1 MKTKI
6 GIPIGLAL
14 VMFLGVFTAMLA
26 FGTLSPQ
33 SAHAQT
39 ATATRAFDMST
50 VTPGGNLVVTI
61 TASNYG
67 RFGAVTETLP
77 AGFSYVRSSLEDS
90 QVTPTGQS
98 VRFTLLGDDSFMYTV
113 RVSSTEGSYT
123 FSGTLSDEDTDD
135 HTVGGA
141 TMVTVATATAPD
153 MPAMPTLTADGT
165 ELTVSWTAPDDG
177 ESAITGYNVRYREGS
192 SDAWMSHPHSG
203 TTTSATITGLKYGT
217 SYQVQVQAVNS
228 IGMSSWSASA
238 TATTGPVPMMV
249 GDFTVDNTVKRPG
262 DVSGFRFTFK
272 TDVNLVANEDT
283 ITVHFDKDFKGHG
296 TNLSRNHV
304 TVSARHDTDATIAD
318 TATIMQTGAYNPS
331 TDATLDLLS
340 TAHPDRHTPAGLSN
354 TNVLSNVEYIIN
366 VPDMNGTEDG
376 APGIAAGSTVTVT
389 ISPAAG
395 ITNATEGGNKGPL
408 GVYTSEQQQLVSDTV
423 FVARGLALNDYDA
436 NRGKALTVLGRG
448 FQNGTTVT
456 IYLVNDMPG
465 CDFTAGNPP
474 SGATELVSDTVASDD
489 TFQATYTVT
498 VPPFAPG
505 FGNCIYAQDGNQP
518 PFTAGPVEFELEGLL
533 TVSPTSAAV
542 GDEVDITLEDWPNVS
557 IPAGAVT
564 IADVPQR
571 IVGGSTSVS
580 NGSANFRIE
589 ISTDTPSGT
598 NEIRVDTRTAD
609 PATNLGEHDDK
620 TITISGAILEA
631 SPMTAVPNQAIT
643 VNGQGFSGDGT
654 INALN
659 DGSEVTLGGDDE
671 ALSRSTGTGFRNFNN
686 GESVTVD
693 SGGSWS
699 ATIIVPIT
707 TATTTPGTHSLD
719 VTDNGNRSG
728 SVDITVPART
738 LTIEPAEARPGE
750 TVTLTGTGF
759 PASNTRNKEHN
770 TPSVEITY
778 DGDLVGTAI
787 PDGEGNISLNFRV
800 PLDAAIPST
809 NRVEANY
816 EIPGVASGAPVET
829 SVNHTVPGAR
839 VSLSMDEGKPGDRV
853 TLTGDGFKAF
863 ASVEYVRIGGIE
875 VTPAPRPATDRNGE
889 FTATI
894 LVPDL
899 AAGTNSIEVKV
910 GVTAHANF
918 KVLDTTA
925 TTTMTTMMSEAAAP
939 ADAFAEVIAE
949 DNLIKV
955 YHFNKHEQDDPDT
968 GGWTLY
974 DTREAFMS
982 LNSIE
987 MIEPGEFY
995 WLQVSSEQLNV
1006 ELGSERV
1013 DLVAGWNQIRW

>member
-33 SAHAQT
+33 PAEAQ
-39 ATATRAFDMST
+39 AGPMATRT
-50 VTPGGNLVVTI
+50 VSPARVGPGEQVMVTI
-61 TASNYG
+61 TIAN
-67 RFGAVTETLP
+67 
-77 AGFSYVRSSLEDS
+77 AGFGTITEMYPSEFTYVSHSGGSSVDITALPTITYTYLSGDSPLTYTLTAPS
-90 QVTPTGQS
+90 QV
-98 VRFTLLGDDSFMYTV
+98 DNYD
-113 RVSSTEGSYT
+113 
-123 FSGTLSDEDTDD
+123 FSGMLATTSNRAEDVTI
-135 HTVGGA
+135 GGA
-141 TMVTVATATAPD
+141 THVEVATAPVVI
-153 MPAMPTLTADGT
+153 PT
-165 ELTVSWTAPDDG
+165 
-177 ESAITGYNVRYREGS
+177 
-192 SDAWMSHPHSG
+192 
-203 TTTSATITGLKYGT
+203 
-217 SYQVQVQAVNS
+217 
-228 IGMSSWSASA
+228 
-238 TATTGPVPMMV
+238 MV

-262 DVSGFRFTFK
+262 DVSGFRFSFT
-272 TDVNLVANEDT
+272 TPADLVANEDT

-296 TNLSRNHV
+296 SSLSRNHV
-304 TVSARHDTDATIAD
+304 TVSARNSVDATIAD

-340 TAHPDRHTPAGLSN
+340 TAHPARHTPAGLSN
-354 TNVLSNVEYIIN
+354 SNVLGNIEYIIN

-408 GVYTSEQQQLVSDTV
+408 GVYTSEQQQLVFDTV
-423 FVARGLALNDYDA
+423 SVVRGIGLNDYDA
-436 NRGKALTVLGRG
+436 NRGKVLTVIGRG
-448 FQNGTTVT
+448 FQNGTTAS
-456 IYLVNDMPG
+456 IYLVKDEG
-465 CDFTAGNPP
+465 CDFTLENIPA
-474 SGATELVSDTVASDD
+474 GATELVSESVASDD
-489 TFQATYTVT
+489 TFQASFTVT
-498 VPPFAPG
+498 VPPFSPG

-518 PFTAGPVEFELEGLL
+518 PFSAGPVEFEVEGLL

-598 NEIRVDTRTAD
+598 NEIKVTTAGENDT
-609 PATNLGEHDDK
+609 K

-643 VNGQGFSGDGT
+643 VNGQGFTGDGT
-654 INALN
+654 INDSG
-659 DGSEVTLGGDDE
+659 DGSEVTLGGSAM
-671 ALSRSTGTGFRNFNN
+671 ALSRSDGRFRNFNN

-707 TATTTPGTHSLD
+707 SATTTPGTHSLD
-719 VTDNGNRSG
+719 VTDSGNRSG

-750 TVTLTGTGF
+750 TVTLTGSGF
-759 PASNTRNKEHN
+759 PASNTRTKEHN

-787 PDGEGNISLNFRV
+787 PDGEGSISLNFRV

-816 EIPGVASGAPVET
+816 DIPGTSTQVEAF
-829 SVNHTVPGAR
+829 VNHTVPGAR

-853 TLTGDGFKAF
+853 TVTGDGFKAF

-918 KVLDTTA
+918 KVLDTSVSTA
-925 TTTMTTMMSEAAAP
+925 MMMMESEAAAP